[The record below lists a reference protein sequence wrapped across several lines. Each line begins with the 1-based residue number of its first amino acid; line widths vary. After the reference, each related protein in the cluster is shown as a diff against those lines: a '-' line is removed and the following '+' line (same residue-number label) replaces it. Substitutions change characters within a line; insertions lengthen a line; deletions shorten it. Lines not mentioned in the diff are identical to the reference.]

1 MTTTV
6 LERPNG
12 DIPDGDIPDGEV
24 QEWIDDSAASSTA
37 LAENLSGKGIRIA
50 TVERSGGRGS
60 VAGWRELA
68 RRIFYA
74 TWRLLPGWAQAL
86 AFRLGASKVSMGA
99 VAVIV
104 DLRGRILLA
113 HHTYRQ
119 RLWGLPGGLVGRR
132 EQPVEAVG
140 RELREELGVAAA
152 VGPLLYAETC
162 LPGRHLTLYYLAT
175 IDGLPREDGVE
186 IDAFRSATP
195 DEALALLGEEAA
207 PWLACLQSMTHPQMR
222 AS

>member
-1 MTTTV
+1 MTTTM
-6 LERPNG
+6 LERS
-12 DIPDGDIPDGEV
+12 DM
-24 QEWIDDSAASSTA
+24 A
-37 LAENLSGKGIRIA
+37 LQDAVHE
-50 TVERSGGRGS
+50 S
-60 VAGWRELA
+60 VAGVSA
-68 RRIFYA
+68 RADGVEATDTGMRVVTAKQWGAGKEGASWPQLPRRLFYT
-74 TWRLLPGWAQAL
+74 TWRLLPGWAQAM
-86 AFRLGASKVSMGA
+86 AFRLGAPKVSMGA

-113 HHTYRQ
+113 HHPYR
-119 RLWGLPGGLVGRR
+119 RRPWGLPGGLVGRR
-132 EQPVEAVG
+132 EQPVEAVA